1 MISSGSG
8 NLTSLQ
14 SGSTS
19 FGATYD
25 AENRQAGT
33 TGAPLQVI
41 LPETVSL
48 MPAPV
53 ASMTTPSLNA
63 ISHNQAQHP
72 AGPLCNWSCHRRGD
86 CDSWSLHILDAS
98 ALVENSKSGGVSAKG
113 QRSSASPGRT
123 SGQRQRGAEGPA
135 AKKLVE
141 PAVRREAVRYA
152 VRQHQLSQRRG
163 CRLIG
168 MSRSVCRYQSHRPA
182 DTKMREKVREIARKR
197 QRFGHLRITV
207 LRRQGQRVNHKRIH
221 RICREER
228 LLVPRWRRKRLQRQS
243 VPGSQAATRRNHRW
257 AMDFAQDGLSN
268 GRVFAHHD
276 GGRHL
281 RARGTLT
288 SSPLFFTVWILPEQT
303 NSASWWIESDNS
315 RSRSRLHPSMSHSTT
330 RSPYRHLVM
339 DSWLEWHMSR

>member
-1 MISSGSG
+1 MSNQLAMPSQQGFRPDQSRNFLQGFPSQRLSFLSESAALIICIA
-8 NLTSLQ
+8 NPFARQLFAKDTVLFPQILYRVLLLLVRPTRQHPCKKTKWIQRSLHVR
-14 SGSTS
+14 TM
-19 FGATYD
+19 
-25 AENRQAGT
+25 
-33 TGAPLQVI
+33 L
-41 LPETVSL
+41 
-48 MPAPV
+48 
-53 ASMTTPSLNA
+53 SLNLLT
-63 ISHNQAQHP
+63 NEF
-72 AGPLCNWSCHRRGD
+72 
-86 CDSWSLHILDAS
+86 LD
-98 ALVENSKSGGVSAKG
+98 
-113 QRSSASPGRT
+113 T
-123 SGQRQRGAEGPA
+123 T
-135 AKKLVE
+135 
-141 PAVRREAVRYA
+141 
-152 VRQHQLSQRRG
+152 
-163 CRLIG
+163 
-168 MSRSVCRYQSHRPA
+168 RSVCRYQSHRPA

-207 LRRQGQRVNHKRIH
+207 LRRQGQRVNIKRIH